1 MSKRPAIGVGI
12 IITKD
17 AQVLLLKRKYVH
29 GDGSWST
36 PGGHLEFGESPEEC
50 AVREAKE
57 ETGVSVTDVK
67 FRAIT
72 NDIFERDGLHYITIW
87 MEGQYLSGE
96 PVVNDSHE
104 MEEVGWFTLDAL
116 PEPLFLPMR
125 NLLDGRCYASPTDR
139 EQLNGR

>member
-12 IITKD
+12 IIKRD
-17 AQVLLLKRKYVH
+17 EEVLLLKRKYVH

-50 AVREAKE
+50 AIREAKE
-57 ETGVSVTDVK
+57 ETGVSVTDLK

-87 MEGQYLSGE
+87 MEGRYLSGE
-96 PVVNDSHE
+96 PVVNDPHE
-104 MEEVGWFTLDAL
+104 MAEVGWFRWDVL

-125 NLLDGRCYASPTDR
+125 NLLDGRCYASSTDQ
-139 EQLNGR
+139 EQRNGR